1 MDAVVRN
8 FEIIG
13 EAANR
18 LSEDIKDQFNSVDW
32 YRIRGL
38 RNRIAHD
45 YMGIDLKIIWGIKQ
59 NFIPLL
65 IDEIRLVLDKL

>member
-8 FEIIG
+8 FEKIG

-65 IDEIRLVLDKL
+65 IDKIRLVLDKL

>member
-8 FEIIG
+8 FEIIS

-38 RNRIAHD
+38 RKE
-45 YMGIDLKIIWGIKQ
+45 LESIK
-59 NFIPLL
+59 PLA
-65 IDEIRLVLDKL
+65 

>member
-8 FEIIG
+8 FEIIS

-65 IDEIRLVLDKL
+65 IDKIRLVLDKL

>member
-1 MDAVVRN
+1 VDAVVRN
-8 FEIIG
+8 FEKIG

-65 IDEIRLVLDKL
+65 IDKIRLVLDKL